1 MAELVIAIVLL
12 GVVVTVTAMIFTRM
26 LASTTKTGNQTVGL
40 IFAQRRLE
48 QATQVGPPD
57 PSDPTGPGWGIT
69 NQDEILAEGVY
80 TPDDKLQTTFWNR
93 LTVTPLDDRNAMPD
107 GGRKMGDLFKLRVEV
122 YWWATNPADPRPTFR
137 QGTGEQKVELE
148 TIYYYQRMKD

>member
-1 MAELVIAIVLL
+1 MAELAIAIVLL
-12 GVVVTVTAMIFTRM
+12 GMIVTVTALIFTRM
-26 LASTTKTGNQTVGL
+26 LASTSKTGSQTVGL

-48 QATQVGPPD
+48 QATQVGPPET
-57 PSDPTGPGWGIT
+57 PGGAGWGISDP
-69 NQDEILAEGVY
+69 NEILAEGVY

-93 LTVTPLDDRNAMPD
+93 LTVTPLDDRTVMSD
-107 GGRKMGDLFKLRVEV
+107 GGRKMGDLYRLKVEV
-122 YWWATNPADPRPTFR
+122 YWWAVDPNNPKPAFR